1 MTVRK
6 THERE
11 APRVNRWG
19 TMRGLLVYPEFPA
32 SSFWSYRHIMAMVG
46 ARAAF
51 PPLGLLTFAAL
62 MPEHWSFEL
71 LDLNVERPPDDEL
84 RARIA
89 AADAVFVSAMSVQ
102 KRSLVELLSGPAR
115 DLDTPWVL
123 GGPYP
128 SSFRDH
134 ILEPRTASDETL
146 CRGLDILVWGESG
159 QWVATIDGL
168 LHAERRR
175 HSAER
180 PLLLIPGAIAAQA
193 PGSRKAL
200 NDRTIFKDLV
210 DTPAPRWDLIDTR
223 DYRAM
228 MVQTTV
234 GCRFRCDFCDIIQFN
249 GGFTRPKTLAS
260 VRHELEALL
269 ALGYRGGVF
278 TVDDNFVG
286 NPDAIE
292 SILHVM
298 IDFQR
303 RHEYPFSFY
312 TQASLDLGSPKLA
325 HLVPLM
331 KAAGFS
337 EVFLGIENPDP
348 AALARMN
355 KKQNLKV
362 DIAETVGTMQR
373 AGIEVMAGFIFGCD
387 EDTVETADAIA
398 AFATQVAV
406 PTAMTGMLTPIPF
419 TPLAERLRD
428 EGRLREAEFSGNNTD
443 DEVQFVPQRMTAEEM
458 QHGYHRLLERLFSPG
473 AMYRRSSALL
483 ERLEPHIFRGR
494 HTRIGDVRAALSSLW
509 RQGVA
514 RAPRR
519 EYFRLLWTGLR
530 HDMTQAR
537 EARRAT
543 ADLERRLRT
552 LSTAGPQRP
561 DDMDSGRLSAL
572 VESAREAVVRA
583 EPGRRLEEVATWAA
597 SLKER
602 IDGQVQTADDLR
614 SLYRWSREYFV
625 RRRRLHRFP
634 GAHLV
639 KAFNLAIKGLHY
651 EIVMTGILRDARGV
665 GGARPASSGSALTD
679 APVVPRVPSLDA
691 LGSSGGRLTAGA
703 PRRPGG

>member
-1 MTVRK
+1 
-6 THERE
+6 
-11 APRVNRWG
+11 
-19 TMRGLLVYPEFPA
+19 MRGLLLYPEFPA
-32 SSFWSYRHIMAMVG
+32 SSFWSYRHIMPMVG

-71 LDLNVERPPDDEL
+71 VDLNVGRPPDDEL

-89 AADAVFVSAMSVQ
+89 ASDAVFVSAMSVQ

-128 SSFRDH
+128 SSYRGH
-134 ILEPRTASDETL
+134 ILEPRTPSDEVL
-146 CRGLDILVWGESG
+146 RRGLDLLVWGEAG
-159 QWVATIDGL
+159 QWVATIDRL

-175 HSAER
+175 HSAGS
-180 PLLLIPGAIAAQA
+180 PLLLIPEGIAAQS
-193 PGSRKAL
+193 PGSRAAL
-200 NDRTIFKDLV
+200 NDRTIFRELV
-210 DTPAPRWDLIDTR
+210 DTPAPRWDLLDIR

-228 MVQTTV
+228 MMQTTV

-260 VRHELEALL
+260 VRDELGALL

-286 NPDAIE
+286 NPGAIE
-292 SILHVM
+292 SILQVM
-298 IDFQR
+298 IEFQR
-303 RHEYPFSFY
+303 AHDYPFSFY
-312 TQASLDLGSPKLA
+312 TQASLDLGSQKLA

-362 DIAETVGTMQR
+362 DIADTVATMQR

-387 EDTVETADAIA
+387 EDTIETADAIA
-398 AFATQVAV
+398 SFATRVAV

-419 TPLAERLRD
+419 TPLAERLRA

-443 DEVQFVPQRMTAEEM
+443 DEVQFVPQRMTTEEM
-458 QHGYHRLLERLFSPG
+458 QRGYYRILERLFSPG
-473 AMYRRSSALL
+473 AMHRRSSALL
-483 ERLEPHIFRGR
+483 ERLEPHIFQGS
-494 HTRIGDVRAALSSLW
+494 HVRIADALAALRSLW
-509 RQGVA
+509 RQGVV

-530 HDMTQAR
+530 RDLARAR
-537 EARRAT
+537 EASRAT
-543 ADLERRLRT
+543 ADLERALR
-552 LSTAGPQRP
+552 SVSAAGEARP
-561 DDMDSGRLSAL
+561 GDVDPARLSAL
-572 VESAREAVVRA
+572 VDRAREAVVRA
-583 EPGRRLEEVATWAA
+583 EPGRTLEDVAAWAA

-602 IDGQVQTADDLR
+602 IVGQSATAGDLR
-614 SLYRWSREYFV
+614 SLHRWSREYFV
-625 RRRRLHRFP
+625 RQRRLHRFP
-634 GAHLV
+634 GAYLV

-651 EIVMTGILRDARGV
+651 EIVMTGILREASEPREARG
-665 GGARPASSGSALTD
+665 RSSAGSL
-679 APVVPRVPSLDA
+679 R
-691 LGSSGGRLTAGA
+691 
-703 PRRPGG
+703 